1 VSIRLQ
7 ICSHNLKGALI
18 LLKNDGGFE
27 TVFTSADESLTP
39 PPDGWL
45 TVDDGLNGVH
55 DGWPCAAEFIVGPVE
70 AADLVSSPEFADLW
84 IQGFSLPDCDAMQDS
99 RAEEDWDHLR
109 EYVSAGLTSIK
120 QEEDVRER
128 NIV

>member
-70 AADLVSSPEFADLW
+70 AA
-84 IQGFSLPDCDAMQDS
+84 
-99 RAEEDWDHLR
+99 EEDWDHLR